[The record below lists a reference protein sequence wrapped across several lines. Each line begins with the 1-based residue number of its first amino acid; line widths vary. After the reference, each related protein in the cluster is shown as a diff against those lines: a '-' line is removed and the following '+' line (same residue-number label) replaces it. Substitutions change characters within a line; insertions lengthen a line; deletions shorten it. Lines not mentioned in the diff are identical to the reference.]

1 MTKLVTRIAIVL
13 AIIIVCY
20 FVAGKFNLLPKWMNI
35 FKSNKV
41 EMQKTPVLI
50 KEINDI
56 AQLVSAEYYGEVY
69 ADLFSAFEELVRQ
82 YGDTFEINKEKL
94 FVKYPLLKKYYDK
107 HDDVVLQQKK
117 LENLRLTVDNLKRE
131 LEYKKKDFPT
141 LEQEYDNLKEELKSI
156 SRRKEKERHNE
167 MDQKVEDADKRVD
180 AAKKKI
186 KALEKDF
193 ENAED
198 DYKQAESK
206 LRSEEKD
213 LATFSKRNNLVYI
226 GRGVVQAGFDLKTL
240 KEENIDTI
248 SAKHLVL
255 TIPPPAMLDTIIN
268 PWFIKT
274 AKEEILG
281 YEIFI
286 KERRDYSDDEVTL
299 VKAMCIKELAK
310 SAIEKGIMDYAAK
323 SGKATLEQFFQLLG
337 FEKTTINFK
346 PTLEYMKL
354 QNDEK
359 EKTELN

>member
-1 MTKLVTRIAIVL
+1 MR
-13 AIIIVCY
+13 
-20 FVAGKFNLLPKWMNI
+20 W
-35 FKSNKV
+35 
-41 EMQKTPVLI
+41 
-50 KEINDI
+50 
-56 AQLVSAEYYGEVY
+56 
-69 ADLFSAFEELVRQ
+69 
-82 YGDTFEINKEKL
+82 
-94 FVKYPLLKKYYDK
+94 
-107 HDDVVLQQKK
+107 
-117 LENLRLTVDNLKRE
+117 TVDNLKRE
-131 LEYKKKDFPT
+131 LEYQKKDFPT
-141 LEQEYDNLKEELKSI
+141 LEQAYDNLKEELKSI

-167 MDQKVEDADKRVD
+167 MEQKVDDADKRVD

-240 KEENIDTI
+240 KDDNIDTI